1 MSRSGWLGL
10 AALCVLLAAC
20 DKNTPLMDKVLD
32 GDKAAVDRMLAV
44 GTPVDA
50 RNGYG
55 WTALSHAAR
64 LGNTELVV
72 LLLDHGA
79 DITARDQDG
88 WPPLL
93 RAAMKDHAATV
104 RKMLSRGTTVNI

>member
-1 MSRSGWLGL
+1 MSRSGRWGM

-32 GDKAAVDRMLAV
+32 GDKAAVDRLLAA

-55 WTALSHAAR
+55 WTAQTHATHH
-64 LGNTELVV
+64 NKTELVA
-72 LLLDHGA
+72 LLLDH
-79 DITARDQDG
+79 DTKNNARDQDG
-88 WPPLL
+88 WTPLM
-93 RAAMKDHAATV
+93 RAAMKDHAD
-104 RKMLSRGTTVNI
+104 